1 MLTTFDWI
9 VAAIITLFLIL
20 IVKKFSATIKN
31 AEDYYVASGSIPFS
45 LLVGTLV
52 ATWYGGQGTL
62 NSVEAGA
69 RSGMASWGIWCVG
82 AHHR

>member
-52 ATWYGGQGTL
+52 AT
-62 NSVEAGA
+62 
-69 RSGMASWGIWCVG
+69 
-82 AHHR
+82 